1 MALET
6 VHPPLV
12 SPEYIAGAGV
22 VGIGFGSSRS
32 PLPKPI
38 PTTPALA
45 RITPLS
51 EL

>member
-12 SPEYIAGAGV
+12 SPEYIAGAGRLLC
-22 VGIGFGSSRS
+22 FE
-32 PLPKPI
+32 KFAE
-38 PTTPALA
+38 PTSQNKAGAPALA